1 MQGFSGKVAVITG
14 AASGIGFGIAKRAA
28 REGMKVVLADVEEE
42 ALGMAEEKIKAAEAA
57 ATISVRTD
65 VSRYEDY
72 ESLAGQAYD
81 TFGAV
86 HLLCN
91 NAGVA
96 VAVTRP
102 IWACTIDD
110 WRWITG
116 VNYWGVVHGI
126 RAFVPRMLEG
136 GQEGHIVNTSSSAGL
151 LSGPA
156 LGPYKAAKHAVLSMT
171 ETLANDL
178 ITAGSKLRASALCPS
193 FVATGLRNSGRNRPG
208 ALSDGV
214 QRTAAEQEAE
224 DRMSVASRE
233 RGIHPDQVG
242 DILFDAIKE
251 DKLYVFTDDNPK
263 ETASKRL
270 EEILAGGQ
278 PAPSALSL

>member
-1 MQGFSGKVAVITG
+1 
-14 AASGIGFGIAKRAA
+14 
-28 REGMKVVLADVEEE
+28 
-42 ALGMAEEKIKAAEAA
+42 MAEEKIKAAEAA
-57 ATISVRTD
+57 ATIFVRTD

-72 ESLAGQAYD
+72 EALAGQAYD

-156 LGPYKAAKHAVLSMT
+156 LGPYKATKHGVLSMT

-214 QRTAAEQEAE
+214 QHGGGAGGRGPH
-224 DRMSVASRE
+224 E
-233 RGIHPDQVG
+233 RGVQGTRHTPRPGRGHPVRCYQRRQALCLHG
-242 DILFDAIKE
+242 RQPQR
-251 DKLYVFTDDNPK
+251 N
-263 ETASKRL
+263 SKQTSRRDTGRGP
-270 EEILAGGQ
+270 AGTIG
-278 PAPSALSL
+278 SIALTRR